1 MENQEIDLTKEFL
14 SLFGK
19 KLHNLPTVIVSY
31 PNLKRLVL
39 RKNHIQNLPTKLGH
53 LNNLQFLDYSQNCL
67 TNTPL
72 NLWNLKSLKTL
83 IIDINLLTTLDSRL
97 SSLVGL
103 ESLRIRKNNLNCL
116 PQSFSSFKFLKHL
129 DLGNNVLKKFPV
141 CICHFEHLTTLLLDQ
156 NRLRELPKDFNRLQN
171 LNKLVLSFNDFVEF
185 PNEPFQNL
193 TKLQTLEMSGCELI
207 EIGDSVSN
215 LINLVFFSVRSNRI
229 SSVSDKISNLDKL
242 VTFDLTDNLLTQL
255 PNTVSNL
262 CSLKIIKISKNR
274 FSQFPTSILQLP
286 NLTHILAWK
295 AGLQNMSY
303 IEEDGNSKQKSTN
316 NKQKGDPNGNN
327 SNDNKEEK
335 ENGNSKQKST
345 NKKQKR
351 DPNGNNNNDNKEEKV
366 YENENERE
374 RENEKEREKENEKER
389 EKENEK
395 EREKENEKE
404 KEKEREREKEKEKDP
419 QNNYNNSQK
428 TNNLPTKEIINT
440 NNNSKLGELN
450 FFDLGNNNLKK
461 LPEELFV
468 KLKKL
473 KRLSI
478 RNNCITN
485 LPETIYNIPHL
496 WTLNVINNPILEI
509 SSKIQ
514 QLQNLVELNF
524 QSALLKAIPSELYL
538 CQKLKK
544 LNLCNNK
551 LKDLPKGISNLDKLS
566 KLNLSLNKF
575 ETFPLE
581 ILKLYRLNILRISGN
596 QLTAIPDTIT
606 KHLYNLTELDVSDN
620 GIYFF
625 PKYILQYGAIRKI
638 YFSCNNISNLPH
650 QLFFE
655 ISDLNISPF
664 LIDLSHNKLTSF
676 DSNWKNVPLRGLD
689 ISHNN
694 INKIDKTVFG
704 EKTMKLE
711 TFKVSHNNAFIDLP
725 FLSELPNLKVLH
737 LEGNTL
743 SKNLI
748 SVLNNHEINGNG
760 DEGNNEN
767 NDEEMKDILK
777 QTKNNNNK
785 NNGSGSSQSRSCGGS
800 SSHNTTTNNNNNNNT
815 KKRGFINGKKI
826 GTKNKKKRFQSIN
839 DLIVNPEVPLKTKK
853 GRHLF
858 VDEKYCPFFKI
869 GYSEMQ
875 GLRQDQEDS
884 IAIHPMIKK
893 NIHYFA
899 VFDGH
904 GSSDVSNHA
913 ADKLGELLINEINEK
928 INNGGQLETDSFN
941 VTKLTQICDKLFQ
954 EFNQTL
960 NKLRIDLSGSTCA
973 IVLIIKNKLYSINLG
988 DSRAILI
995 DNKGTTIQITDDHKP
1010 TNRDELCR
1018 IKFLRGTVSNNG
1030 RINGGLAVSRCFGDR
1045 DFQPWVS
1052 AKPVIKCFDLAR
1064 EDRKYLVLACDG
1076 VWDVLSNQDVTDIVM
1091 ENANQDVQRIA
1102 TKIKSN
1108 AYSKESTDNI
1118 SVIVIDLLP
1127 NIDMNI
1133 MENQKSTDLQFN
1145 EQKKND
1151 EKQIQCAK
1159 QLLNHF
1165 DQYSLKLDQ
1174 LIENSDHIFMN
1185 KNNINVM
1192 KNGNINNSKG
1202 VNIMNA
1208 KNVNMNFHL
1217 GNNNNNKM
1225 NNICK
1230 TVNVVN
1236 KNDNN

>member
-1 MENQEIDLTKEFL
+1 MENQEIDLTKEVI

-19 KLHNLPTVIVSY
+19 KLHNLPTIVVSY
-31 PNLKRLVL
+31 PNLKRLIL
-39 RKNHIQNLPTKLGH
+39 KQNLIKNLPTKLGH

-83 IIDINLLTTLDSRL
+83 IIDTNLLTTLDSRL
-97 SSLVGL
+97 SSLVDL
-103 ESLRIRKNNLNCL
+103 ESLRLRKNNLYCL
-116 PQSFSSFKFLKHL
+116 PQSFSSFKFLKYL
-129 DLGNNVLKKFPV
+129 DLGNNVLKKLPV
-141 CICHFEHLTTLLLDQ
+141 CICHLEHLTTLLLDQ
-156 NRLRELPKDFNRLQN
+156 NRLRELPKDFNRLQS

-193 TKLQTLEMSGCELI
+193 TNLKTLEMNGCELI
-207 EIGDSVSN
+207 EIGDSISN

-229 SSVSDKISNLDKL
+229 SSVSEKISNLDKL
-242 VTFDLTDNLLTQL
+242 AGFDLTNNLLTQL
-255 PNTVSNL
+255 PSTVSNL
-262 CSLKIIKISKNR
+262 NSLKIIKISKNR
-274 FSQFPTSILQLP
+274 FSQFPKSILQLP
-286 NLTHILAWK
+286 NLTHILAWE
-295 AGLQNMSY
+295 AGLQNIPY

-335 ENGNSKQKST
+335 EKEKEKKEENENKNEKEKQKSQI
-345 NKKQKR
+345 KLDIQY
-351 DPNGNNNNDNKEEKV
+351 DPKIKLSLHFLE
-366 YENENERE
+366 ENESKNGSV
-374 RENEKEREKENEKER
+374 NNT
-389 EKENEK
+389 
-395 EREKENEKE
+395 EKE
-404 KEKEREREKEKEKDP
+404 KEKEKKRESEKEKERIIEIDP
-419 QNNYNNSQK
+419 QNRTNNSQK
-428 TNNLPTKEIINT
+428 TNQIPTKEIINT
-440 NNNSKLGELN
+440 NNNSKLGELT
-450 FFDLGNNNLKK
+450 FFELGNNNLKK

-473 KRLSI
+473 RRLSI
-478 RNNCITN
+478 QKNCITN
-485 LPETIYNIPHL
+485 LPETIYNIPQL
-496 WTLNVINNPILEI
+496 WILNVINNPILEI

-524 QSALLKAIPSELYL
+524 QSALLKTIPAELYL

-581 ILKLYRLNILRISGN
+581 ILKLFRLNILRISGN

-606 KHLYNLTELDVSDN
+606 KHLYNLTELDMSN
-620 GIYFF
+620 NELYFF
-625 PKYILQYGAIRKI
+625 PKYILQYGVIRKI
-638 YFSCNNISNLPH
+638 YFSCNNISNLPD
-650 QLFFE
+650 QMFFK

-676 DSNWKNVPLRGLD
+676 DPNWKNVPLHGLD

-694 INKIDKTVFG
+694 ISKIENTVFG
-704 EKTMKLE
+704 ENTMKLE
-711 TFKVSHNNAFIDLP
+711 TFKVSHNNAIIDLP
-725 FLSELPNLKVLH
+725 FLSELPNLKILH

-748 SVLNNHEINGNG
+748 SVLNNEEIKDNEDNESNDEK
-760 DEGNNEN
+760 DEGIKNSMKEN
-767 NDEEMKDILK
+767 
-777 QTKNNNNK
+777 KNNNNK
-785 NNGSGSSQSRSCGGS
+785 NNGGGGS
-800 SSHNTTTNNNNNNNT
+800 QNANNNNNNNNNNNGNNNNNNNSSN
-815 KKRGFINGKKI
+815 KNNNNNFNNNLNHVISRFYKGNGGFTISPNDGM
-826 GTKNKKKRFQSIN
+826 KNKKKRLQSIN
-839 DLIVNPEVPLKTKK
+839 DLIVNPDVPFKTKK

-884 IAIHPMIKK
+884 IAIHSMIKK

-904 GSSDVSNHA
+904 GGSDVSNYA
-913 ADKLGELLINEINEK
+913 ADKLGELLINEINDK
-928 INNGGQLETDSFN
+928 IDNEEQLEKDTLN
-941 VTKLTQICDKLFQ
+941 VTQLTQICDTLFK

-960 NKLRIDLSGSTCA
+960 NQLRLDLAGSTA
-973 IVLIIKNKLYSINLG
+973 VMVLIIKNKLYSINLG

-995 DNKGTTIQITDDHKP
+995 DNKGKAIQITDDHKP
-1010 TNRDELCR
+1010 TNRDELLR

-1030 RINGGLAVSRCFGDR
+1030 RINGGLAVSRGFGDR
-1045 DFQPWVS
+1045 DFQPWIS
-1052 AKPVIKCFDLAR
+1052 AKPVIKCFDLAK

-1076 VWDVLSNQDVTDIVM
+1076 VWDVLSSQDVADIVI
-1091 ENANQDVQRIA
+1091 ENANLNVAKIA

-1127 NIDMNI
+1127 NIGMNI
-1133 MENQKSTDLQFN
+1133 METQKSKNLQFN
-1145 EQKKND
+1145 D
-1151 EKQIQCAK
+1151 EKETVEKRIQSAK
-1159 QLLNHF
+1159 QLLNLF

-1174 LIENSDHIFMN
+1174 LIEKCDNIDTN
-1185 KNNINVM
+1185 K
-1192 KNGNINNSKG
+1192 K
-1202 VNIMNA
+1202 
-1208 KNVNMNFHL
+1208 
-1217 GNNNNNKM
+1217 
-1225 NNICK
+1225 
-1230 TVNVVN
+1230 
-1236 KNDNN
+1236 

>member
-1 MENQEIDLTKEFL
+1 MENQEIDLTKEVI

-19 KLHNLPTVIVSY
+19 KLHNLPTIVVSY
-31 PNLKRLVL
+31 PNLKRLIL
-39 RKNHIQNLPTKLGH
+39 KQNLIKNLPTKLGH

-83 IIDINLLTTLDSRL
+83 IIETNLLTTLDSRL
-97 SSLVGL
+97 SSLVDL
-103 ESLRIRKNNLNCL
+103 ESLRLRKNNLYCL
-116 PQSFSSFKFLKHL
+116 PQSFSSFKFLKYL
-129 DLGNNVLKKFPV
+129 DLGNNVLKKLPV
-141 CICHFEHLTTLLLDQ
+141 CICHLEHLTTLLLDQ
-156 NRLRELPKDFNRLQN
+156 NRLRELPKDFNRLQS

-193 TKLQTLEMSGCELI
+193 TNLKTLEMNGCELI
-207 EIGDSVSN
+207 EIGDSISN

-229 SSVSDKISNLDKL
+229 SSVSEKISNLDKL
-242 VTFDLTDNLLTQL
+242 AGFDLTNNLLTQL
-255 PNTVSNL
+255 PSTVSNL

-274 FSQFPTSILQLP
+274 FSQFPKSILQLP
-286 NLTHILAWK
+286 NLTHILAWE
-295 AGLQNMSY
+295 AGLQNIPY

-335 ENGNSKQKST
+335 EKEKEKKEENENKNEKEKQKSQI
-345 NKKQKR
+345 KLDIQY
-351 DPNGNNNNDNKEEKV
+351 DPKIKLSLHFLE
-366 YENENERE
+366 ENESKNGSV
-374 RENEKEREKENEKER
+374 NNT
-389 EKENEK
+389 
-395 EREKENEKE
+395 EKE
-404 KEKEREREKEKEKDP
+404 KEKEKEKKRESEKEKERIIEIDP
-419 QNNYNNSQK
+419 QNITNNSQK
-428 TNNLPTKEIINT
+428 TNQIPTKEIINT
-440 NNNSKLGELN
+440 NNNSKLGELT
-450 FFDLGNNNLKK
+450 FFELGNNNLKK

-473 KRLSI
+473 RRLSI
-478 RNNCITN
+478 QKNYITE
-485 LPETIYNIPHL
+485 LPETIYNIPQL
-496 WTLNVINNPILEI
+496 WIINVINNPILEI

-524 QSALLKAIPSELYL
+524 QSALLKTIPAELYL

-581 ILKLYRLNILRISGN
+581 ILKLFRLNILRISGN

-606 KHLYNLTELDVSDN
+606 KHLYNLTELDMSN
-620 GIYFF
+620 NELYFF
-625 PKYILQYGAIRKI
+625 PKYILQYGVIRKI
-638 YFSCNNISNLPH
+638 YFSCNNISNLPD
-650 QLFFE
+650 QMFFK

-694 INKIDKTVFG
+694 INKIENTVFG
-704 EKTMKLE
+704 ENTMKLE

-725 FLSELPNLKVLH
+725 FLSELPNLKILH

-748 SVLNNHEINGNG
+748 SVLNNEEIKDNEDNESNDEK
-760 DEGNNEN
+760 DEGIKNAMKENKNNN
-767 NDEEMKDILK
+767 NI
-777 QTKNNNNK
+777 NNNK
-785 NNGSGSSQSRSCGGS
+785 NNGGGGS
-800 SSHNTTTNNNNNNNT
+800 SNKNNNNNFNNNLNHVISRFY
-815 KKRGFINGKKI
+815 KGNGGFTISPNDGM
-826 GTKNKKKRFQSIN
+826 KNKKKRLQSIN
-839 DLIVNPEVPLKTKK
+839 DLIVNPEVPFKTKK

-904 GSSDVSNHA
+904 GGSDVSNYA
-913 ADKLGELLINEINEK
+913 ADKLGELLINEINDK
-928 INNGGQLETDSFN
+928 IDNEEQLETDTLN
-941 VTKLTQICDKLFQ
+941 VTQLTQICDTLFK

-960 NKLRIDLSGSTCA
+960 NQSRLDLAGSTA
-973 IVLIIKNKLYSINLG
+973 VMVLIIKNKLYSINLG

-995 DNKGTTIQITDDHKP
+995 DNKGKAIQITDDHKP
-1010 TNRDELCR
+1010 TNRDELLR

-1030 RINGGLAVSRCFGDR
+1030 RINGGLAVSRGFGDR
-1045 DFQPWVS
+1045 DFQPWIS
-1052 AKPVIKCFDLAR
+1052 AKPVIKCFDLAK

-1076 VWDVLSNQDVTDIVM
+1076 VWDVLSSQDVADIVM
-1091 ENANQDVQRIA
+1091 ENANLNVAKIA

-1133 MENQKSTDLQFN
+1133 METQKSTDLQFN
-1145 EQKKND
+1145 D
-1151 EKQIQCAK
+1151 EKENVEKRIQSAR
-1159 QLLNHF
+1159 QLLNLF

-1174 LIENSDHIFMN
+1174 LIENCDNIDTN
-1185 KNNINVM
+1185 K
-1192 KNGNINNSKG
+1192 K
-1202 VNIMNA
+1202 
-1208 KNVNMNFHL
+1208 
-1217 GNNNNNKM
+1217 
-1225 NNICK
+1225 
-1230 TVNVVN
+1230 
-1236 KNDNN
+1236 